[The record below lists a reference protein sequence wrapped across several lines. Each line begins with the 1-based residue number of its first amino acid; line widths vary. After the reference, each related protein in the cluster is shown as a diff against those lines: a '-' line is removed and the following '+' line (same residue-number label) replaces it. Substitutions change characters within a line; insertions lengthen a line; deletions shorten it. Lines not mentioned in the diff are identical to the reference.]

1 MWKKG
6 KIFALLVE
14 MQIDIATIEN
24 SMEVPQKIKNRKTIQ
39 SSNLKSGIY
48 PEKHKLSKIYTPRYS
63 LQCYFQ

>member
-24 SMEVPQKIKNRKTIQ
+24 SMEVPQKIKNGTVFNDPVLI
-39 SSNLKSGIY
+39 SWY
-48 PEKHKLSKIYTPRYS
+48 
-63 LQCYFQ
+63 